1 MVLNK
6 FTTHNEKMHVQV
18 QLFKFI
24 IIIIHINIVKNVYN
38 IVYLLKCKS
47 R

>member
-1 MVLNK
+1 MVFNK
-6 FTTHNEKMHVQV
+6 FTTHNEKIHV

-24 IIIIHINIVKNVYN
+24 IIIIRINIVKSVYN